1 LDSGFETP
9 NIFLRALGGLF
20 LFEQK
25 REKTLLDR
33 IVFSFALTIKK
44 LKPKT
49 KIMKH
54 FFKALT
60 VALVCLLMSFVVM
73 SDAMGQQTLADVKK
87 TRGLNDEDV
96 LAAAKTFMPR
106 GGRDEYFA
114 FVGSGNS
121 GTMIVYGLPSMRIY
135 KYVGVFSPEPW
146 QGYGFD
152 DESTLMLKKGSLDN
166 TLLKYGDMRFPALS
180 ETGGKYNGK
189 YLFYSDGA
197 NSRIALLG
205 LDDFETKQVL
215 MHPLFINAYPG
226 VAVSQGTEFI
236 FQTSEF
242 PTPWDHREADVI
254 SDYETKFKSGITA
267 WKFTDTDEAVGTGHH
282 IGRMIKEESFTLELP
297 PFILDN
303 FDAGK
308 LGSHGLLVGLASYQ
322 NQNYIYVYDY
332 LKAQNLQMYTENDF
346 AVVPFK
352 EAVNAAAF
360 ALIPLDQAAKSLKVD
375 PSGKYFIAASN
386 TTQVFD
392 FAKVKT
398 VLDQQTFSFSDI
410 LGAPQ
415 INPADVLHGEIEL
428 GNNVID
434 LAFDYRPNVVY
445 ASVYDDQK
453 IVRWNYETLVAE
465 NSLEL
470 SFKPGH
476 LMTPQGNSIE
486 PHSNYLTVV
495 NKEGVYENAIKS
507 GPTRPSY
514 QHLIDISSDEMRD
527 IYTMSIPQSNI
538 YGSVGVLRTTIKPI
552 IRYPLGTNTRTGE
565 ISRFKTVAGQEK
577 IEREGNRVH
586 VFGTLIRSHITPE
599 IVEVE
604 EGDVVT
610 FHLTNLER
618 AEDETHGFTVSTYGV
633 HGSFE
638 PGKTASLTFKAD
650 RAGVFP
656 YYCTEFCSALHLEME
671 GIFLVRPKGYV
682 VTEEDLKEEVLTAEQ
697 LAEYKKNYE
706 DKIIVIN
713 ETQDVINS
721 VVTFLKENEY
731 SKYPYVEALVVDALD
746 QMELAKTAKANYERY
761 AAEGKWKDAFLWA
774 EQYWQYQVK
783 TADVGLRAKKL
794 LSEQISE

>member
-1 LDSGFETP
+1 
-9 NIFLRALGGLF
+9 
-20 LFEQK
+20 
-25 REKTLLDR
+25 
-33 IVFSFALTIKK
+33 
-44 LKPKT
+44 
-49 KIMKH
+49 MKH

-60 VALVCLLMSFVVM
+60 VALVSLLLAFVVM
-73 SDAMGQQTLADVKK
+73 SDAVAQQKTLADVKK

-180 ETGGKYNGK
+180 ETNGKYNGK

-226 VAVSQGTEFI
+226 VAVSQNNDYV
-236 FQTSEF
+236 FQSSEY
-242 PTPWDHREADVI
+242 PTPWDHREANV
-254 SDYETKFKSGITA
+254 ETEYLLKFKSGITA
-267 WKFTDTDEAVGTGHH
+267 WKFEDTDDAAGSGHH
-282 IGRMIKEESFTLELP
+282 VGRLLKEKSFTLELP
-297 PFILDN
+297 PLTLGY
-303 FDAGK
+303 FDVGRGAND
-308 LGSHGLLVGLASYQ
+308 GLLVGLASFEDQ
-322 NQNYIYVYDY
+322 NFVYVYDY
-332 LKAQNLQMYTENDF
+332 LKARSLQTKTINEF
-346 AVVPFK
+346 EVIPFETAI
-352 EAVNAAAF
+352 EAGVF
-360 ALIPLDQAAKSLKVD
+360 ALIPVDQTAMSIKVD
-375 PSGKYFIAASN
+375 PSDKYFITAAN
-386 TTQVFD
+386 TAQVFD
-392 FAKVKT
+392 FAKLKT
-398 VLDQQTFSFSDI
+398 I
-410 LGAPQ
+410 LEQKTYENDLLGIPQ
-415 INPADVLHGEIEL
+415 ISSESVLHGSLNL
-428 GNNVID
+428 GDKVID
-434 LAFDYRPNVVY
+434 LAFDYRPNVAY
-445 ASVYDDQK
+445 ASVYNDKK
-453 IVRWNYETLVAE
+453 IVRWNYQTLAVE
-465 NSLEL
+465 QTLDL
-470 SFKPGH
+470 TFKPGH
-476 LMTPQGNSIE
+476 LMTPQGNSNE

-495 NKEGVYENAIKS
+495 NKEGLYDNMINT

-514 QHLIDISSDEMRD
+514 NHLIDISSDVMRD
-527 IYTMSIPQSNI
+527 IYTMSIPQANM
-538 YGSVGVLRTTIKPI
+538 YGSVSVLRTTIKPI

-586 VFGTLIRSHITPE
+586 IFGTLIRSHITPE

-638 PGKTASLTFKAD
+638 PGKTASLTFTAD
-650 RAGVFP
+650 RSGAFP

-671 GIFLVRPKGYV
+671 GILMVRPKGYV
-682 VTEEDLKEEVLTAEQ
+682 SKAEDEAGVVLSADQ
-697 LAEYKKNYE
+697 LAEYKKNFD
-706 DKIIVIN
+706 DKIKVIN

-721 VVTFLKENEY
+721 VVAYLKENDY
-731 SKYPYVEALVVDALD
+731 QKYPYVEALVVDALD
-746 QMELAKTAKANYERY
+746 QMELAKTSKANYERY
-761 AAEGKWKDAFLWA
+761 AAEGQWKDAFLWA
-774 EQYWQYQVK
+774 EQYFQYQIK

-794 LSEQISE
+794 LSEQINM

>member
-1 LDSGFETP
+1 
-9 NIFLRALGGLF
+9 
-20 LFEQK
+20 
-25 REKTLLDR
+25 
-33 IVFSFALTIKK
+33 
-44 LKPKT
+44 
-49 KIMKH
+49 MKH

-60 VALVCLLMSFVVM
+60 VAIVSLLLAFVVM
-73 SDAMGQQTLADVKK
+73 SDAMGQHTLADVKK

-180 ETGGKYNGK
+180 ETDGKYDGK

-226 VAVSQGTEFI
+226 VAVSQNNEYV
-236 FQTSEF
+236 FQTSEY
-242 PTPWDHREADVI
+242 PTPWDHREADVTT
-254 SDYETKFKSGITA
+254 EFLTKFKSGITA
-267 WKFTDTDEAVGTGHH
+267 WKFEDTDEAAGSGHH
-282 IGRMIKEESFTLELP
+282 IGRMIKETSFTLELP
-297 PFILDN
+297 PLTLGS
-303 FDAGK
+303 FDAGRRDN
-308 LGSHGLLVGLASYQ
+308 HGLLIGLASYEDQ
-322 NQNYIYVYDY
+322 NFVYVYDY
-332 LKAQNLQMYTENDF
+332 LKAQKLETITINEF
-346 AVVPFK
+346 EVVPFDSAI
-352 EAVNAAAF
+352 ETGVF
-360 ALIPLDQAAKSLKVD
+360 ALIPINEPAMSVKVSPD
-375 PSGKYFIAASN
+375 DKYFITAEN
-386 TTQVFD
+386 TAQVFD
-392 FAKVKT
+392 FAKLKT
-398 VLDQQTFSFSDI
+398 VLEQKTFENDI
-410 LGAPQ
+410 LGIPQ
-415 INPADVLHGEIEL
+415 INAESILHGSLKL
-428 GNNVID
+428 GDNVID
-434 LAFDYRPNVVY
+434 LAFDYRPGVVY
-445 ASVYDDQK
+445 ASVYNDKK
-453 IVRWNYETLVAE
+453 IIRWNYETLAAE
-465 NSLEL
+465 QSLQL

-495 NKEGVYENAIKS
+495 NKEGLFENMINT

-514 QHLIDISSDEMRD
+514 NHLIDISSDEMRD
-527 IYTMSIPQSNI
+527 IYTMSLPQANM
-538 YGSVGVLRTTIKPI
+538 YGSVSVLRSTVKPI

-586 VFGTLIRSHITPE
+586 IFGTLIRSHITPE

-618 AEDETHGFTVSTYGV
+618 AEDETHGFTVSTYGI

-638 PGKTASLTFKAD
+638 PGKTASLTFTAD
-650 RAGVFP
+650 RSGAFP
-656 YYCTEFCSALHLEME
+656 YYCTEFCSALHLEMQ
-671 GIFLVRPKGYV
+671 GILMVRPKGYV
-682 VTEEDLKEEVLTAEQ
+682 TKPEDEFSVVLTPEE
-697 LAEYKKNYE
+697 LAAFKKNFE
-706 DKIIVIN
+706 DKIKVID
-713 ETQDVINS
+713 ETQEVINS
-721 VVTFLKENEY
+721 VVAYLKENDY
-731 SKYPYVEALVVDALD
+731 QKYPYVEALVVDALD
-746 QMELAKTAKANYERY
+746 QMELAKTSKANYERY
-761 AAEGKWKDAFLWA
+761 ASEGQWKDAFLWA
-774 EQYWQYQVK
+774 EQYFQYQIK
-783 TADVGLRAKKL
+783 TADVGLRAKGL
-794 LSEQISE
+794 LSQEINK